1 MEKEKEK
8 LLAWV
13 EGWKETG
20 RVLEELRRDKIRA
33 ANTISSI
40 QVLDSA
46 YRAAIRNRPIN
57 PTSGLVEFHQLMN
70 RLKIDD

>member
-1 MEKEKEK
+1 MENEKEK
-8 LLAWV
+8 LRAWV
-13 EGWKETG
+13 DGWKETG
-20 RVLEELRRDKIRA
+20 KVLEELRRNKIKA
-33 ANTISSI
+33 ANTITSI

-46 YRAAIRNRPIN
+46 YRSAIRNRQTN